1 MVTNT
6 ARWWMMIILLG
17 GILTACQQ
25 FQPSF
30 NYEYRFNE
38 VFPTEAPRTA
48 TAIPARMP
56 TTPFPTRESV
66 PLLAATVAA
75 PLAAVEAQT
84 MQLFAQTVP
93 AVASIDVEFS
103 HPSVDGSAPM
113 RPMLLSQGSGF
124 LYDDQG
130 HIVTNAHVVSDQ
142 SEYLVRFGQSKA
154 YTATVIGRDSASDIA
169 VLAIA
174 EPIDVAPLML
184 SQRPPTTGMWV
195 MAIGNPLGLRD
206 SMSLGVVSAV
216 GRTLEG
222 SGQYRIPD
230 IIQVDAAIN
239 RGSSGGVLIDSS
251 GAVLGITTAIQSA
264 SGNFEGIGYAIPAH
278 QLKRIVPV
286 LIAQGYYQHAWLGVR
301 MQDNNPQDP
310 DGVYVSAVVADGP
323 AGRGGIEAGDVII
336 GINTNDIRDISDLER
351 TLAGVTVGT
360 LLEITVQRQGT
371 QRMIRVEAGVRPD

>member
-1 MVTNT
+1 MVTRIS
-6 ARWWMMIILLG
+6 RWWMITLL

-25 FQPSF
+25 FPPSF
-30 NYEYRFNE
+30 TYEYRFSDSI
-38 VFPTEAPRTA
+38 PTEVARTA
-48 TAIPARMP
+48 TAVPARMP
-56 TTPFPTRESV
+56 QTPFPTR
-66 PLLAATVAA
+66 AAVAVLDATAVA

-84 MQLFAQTVP
+84 IQLFAQTVP

-103 HPSVDGSAPM
+103 HPSVDGTMPM

-142 SEYLVRFGQSKA
+142 SEYLVRFGKGKA

-169 VLAIA
+169 VLALA
-174 EPIDVAPLML
+174 EPVAIAPLTL

-222 SGQYRIPD
+222 GGQYRIPD

-286 LIAQGYYQHAWLGVR
+286 LIAQGYYQHAWLGIR

-310 DGVYVSAVVADGP
+310 NGVYVSDVVSDGP
-323 AGRGGIEAGDVII
+323 AGRGGVEPGDVII
-336 GINTNDIRDISDLER
+336 GIATNDIRDISDLER
-351 TLAGVTVGT
+351 TLAAIPVGT
-360 LLEITVQRQGT
+360 LLELTIQRQGT
-371 QRMIRVEAGVRPD
+371 QRMIRVEVGVRPD